1 MAEKLAKSVRLGAR
15 VACVR
20 QCLYGLGSGLE
31 MNAMQRSCWH
41 ELLQE
46 LDAVR
51 GDLCGSFL
59 ASDEGDGDGIS
70 SLLRES

>member
-1 MAEKLAKSVRLGAR
+1 MAERMPENVRFGAR
-15 VACVR
+15 VAGVR
-20 QCLYGLGSGLE
+20 QCLYGLGCGLE

-59 ASDEGDGDGIS
+59 ASDEGDGDGGS
-70 SLLRES
+70 SL

>member
-1 MAEKLAKSVRLGAR
+1 MAKKFAKSVRLGAR

-31 MNAMQRSCWH
+31 MNLLQKSCWN

-51 GDLCGSFL
+51 DDLCGSFL
-59 ASDEGDGDGIS
+59 ASDEGDGDGGS
-70 SLLRES
+70 SL

>member
-1 MAEKLAKSVRLGAR
+1 MAERMAESVRLGAR
-15 VACVR
+15 VMSVR
-20 QCLYGLGSGLE
+20 QCLYGLGCGVE
-31 MNAMQRSCWH
+31 MNEMQRLCWN

-59 ASDEGDGDGIS
+59 ASDEGDGDGAS
-70 SLLRES
+70 SL